1 MPAFRPRILPRTT
14 GPAKDR
20 DAATVGVEGPAQ
32 VTAPPAKPAPATE
45 DAEILLGTLHNYK
58 IPASLGRQASN
69 MIATSVVVDTGAGAS
84 VIRPEVLP
92 DGWDA
97 AITPHPIGA
106 GLRLRDANGNQLL
119 TS

>member
-1 MPAFRPRILPRTT
+1 LPAFRPRILPRST
-14 GPAKDR
+14 GRAAYR
-20 DAATVGVEGPAQ
+20 DAANVGVEGPAP
-32 VTAPPAKPAPATE
+32 VTAPPAKPVPATE
-45 DAEILLGTLHNYK
+45 DAEILLGTLHNCK
-58 IPASLGRQASN
+58 VTASMGLRASN